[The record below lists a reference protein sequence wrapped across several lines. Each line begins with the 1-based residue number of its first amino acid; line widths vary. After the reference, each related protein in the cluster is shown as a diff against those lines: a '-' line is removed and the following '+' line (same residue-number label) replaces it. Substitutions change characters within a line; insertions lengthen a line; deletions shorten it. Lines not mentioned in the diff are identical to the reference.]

1 MDLDGPSL
9 FASFMIGLV
18 GMAIF
23 TYGKKQSRWPQMGVG
38 VVLMVYPYFVSNV
51 AVMGAIAVGLVLAL
65 WGAIHLGA

>member
-1 MDLDGPSL
+1 MDLDGTSL

-38 VVLMVYPYFVSNV
+38 VVLMIYPYFVSNV
-51 AVMGAIAVGLVLAL
+51 ALMCVIALVLVIAL
-65 WGAIHLGA
+65 WAATRLGM